1 MTRQDTVPAVSFG
14 VLGAVTAWAGGVPV
28 GLKGP
33 RHRAVLARL
42 LIARGRVVPVD
53 QLLADLWHPPAE
65 GSIAAIRTFVAD
77 LRRALEPERPARRP
91 ARLLITTP
99 PGYALRAPADSVDAW
114 RFEAAVGEAGRLLDQ
129 ARPEAALT
137 GLDGAFALWRGP
149 AYAGYDGE
157 GWARGEINR
166 LDDLRLLGSQR
177 RAEALMALGRDV
189 EAATVLRG
197 DAEAHPLREDIWRL
211 WAVALYRSGR
221 QGEALAALR
230 RVRDSLVDELGID
243 PGPRLRQ
250 LEADILR
257 QAPHLAPTTP
267 TAPTPAPAAP
277 AAAPASSPE
286 APVGADGT
294 PPERPDVP
302 PGQRPFIGRGPEL
315 DRLVR
320 VAADTARD
328 GAPAVAL
335 ISGDAGAGKTALLD
349 ALTRRLA
356 ADGWVTAWGSV
367 PEYDGAPTAWPWTQI
382 NQTLTARI
390 RPTQPVTP
398 SPPADA
404 GSVPVDGS
412 ERSLETLRF
421 RLRREAIT
429 LVDTAARQAPVLLVL
444 DDLHRADEGTLDLL
458 TGLFA
463 EPAPASGPVMIIAA
477 YRTSQ
482 VGAALTATL
491 ARLAPREPARVY
503 LTGLSEVATAELTR
517 EVVGFDVDAATL
529 RSIHH
534 RSGGNPFFVREL
546 ARLLAAEGP
555 QALARVP
562 AGVRDVIRHRLAQ
575 LPEATRTLLRQA
587 AVVGREVDPEVLSA
601 STGEREAVVLDALD
615 QAEQAGFLSAHGT
628 AGQLRFTHILVRDTL
643 YDDLPAAR
651 RARWHAA
658 VGEALERLHP
668 HQAAALAHH
677 FTAAGN
683 RATAG
688 RAARYA
694 RSAAE
699 QAEARAAPHDAVR
712 LWEQAVTAYDR
723 ATDGDVHGRLAAQ
736 MGLGRA
742 LAVTGRLAQARRH
755 RAAAISTAQRL
766 DDPELLADVLT
777 AFAVPAIWTRN
788 DDEPL
793 SRQVALA
800 VETALA
806 ALPPDD
812 RTRRGHLLATLAL
825 ELRGSTGDR
834 GDRAAREAEDIARQT
849 GDVPLLALALNARYL
864 HTFHRAGLAPERA
877 RLGVEL
883 AEVARSRNLVTFE
896 VLGHLIAM
904 QAYCAVGDLAPADA
918 RATAAEHLA
927 RRYELP
933 LVGLFTR
940 WYAALRLAIEGR
952 PAEAEDA
959 YREAD
964 HALPADEL
972 PGMAQGLAPLALFCL
987 RLATGGDPTPDETLR
1002 WRGEDWGPYEPWVR
1016 PLLLLA
1022 AGRRTEAAEALE
1034 AVPDSPHDLLREA
1047 RGCLVARAAVALG
1060 DRSRIRATYADLLPA
1075 DGELAG
1081 AGSGVLTLGPV
1092 ARHLGDLAAAL
1103 GDHDRAQVHYSSAH
1117 G

>member
-1 MTRQDTVPAVSFG
+1 MTRQDTAPAVSFG

-53 QLLADLWHPPAE
+53 QLLADLWHAPSE

-99 PGYALRAPADSVDAW
+99 PGYALRAPADAVDAW
-114 RFEAAVGEAGRLLDQ
+114 RFETAVVEAGRLLDQ
-129 ARPEAALT
+129 GRPERALT
-137 GLDGAFALWRGP
+137 GLDDAFTLWRGP

-157 GWARGEINR
+157 SWARGEINR
-166 LDDLRLLGSQR
+166 LDDLRLLGGQR

-189 EAATVLRG
+189 EAAAVLRG

-211 WAVALYRSGR
+211 WIVALYRSGR

-230 RVRDSLVDELGID
+230 RVRDTLVDELGID

-257 QAPHLAPTTP
+257 QAPHLAPSTP
-267 TAPTPAPAAP
+267 TAMPTPVPATSAEAPAGGG
-277 AAAPASSPE
+277 
-286 APVGADGT
+286 GAT
-294 PPERPDVP
+294 PERPDVP
-302 PGQRPFIGRGPEL
+302 PGRRPFVGREPEL

-320 VAADTARD
+320 VAASVARD
-328 GAPAVAL
+328 GVPAVAL

-349 ALTRRLA
+349 TLTRCLS
-356 ADGWVTAWGSV
+356 ADGWLTAWGRI

-382 NQTLTARI
+382 SQALTATIGPARQAA
-390 RPTQPVTP
+390 PPPPVGTGP
-398 SPPADA
+398 
-404 GSVPVDGS
+404 VPDDCDGDGDGP
-412 ERSLETLRF
+412 SLETLRF
-421 RLRREAIT
+421 RLRREAVA
-429 LVDTAARQAPVLLVL
+429 LVDAAARQAPVLLVL

-458 TGLFA
+458 TGLLA
-463 EPAPASGPVMIIAA
+463 EPEPASGPLMVVAA

-482 VGAALTATL
+482 VGAGLTATL
-491 ARLAPREPARVY
+491 ARLAPREPTRVY

-517 EVVGFDVDAATL
+517 AVVGLDVDAATL

-555 QALARVP
+555 QALQRVP
-562 AGVRDVIRHRLAQ
+562 AGVRDVIRHRLTQ

-587 AVVGREVDPEVLSA
+587 AVVGRDVDPEVLSTF
-601 STGEREAVVLDALD
+601 TGEREPLVLDALD
-615 QAEQAGFLSAHGT
+615 QAEQAGFLSAHGP
-628 AGQLRFTHILVRDTL
+628 AGQLRFTHMLVRDTL
-643 YDDLPAAR
+643 YDDLPQAR

-658 VGEALERLHP
+658 AGEAMERLHP

-677 FTAAGN
+677 FTAAGT

-736 MGLGRA
+736 MGLGRS

-755 RAAAISTAQRL
+755 RAAAITTAQRL

-777 AFAVPAIWTRN
+777 AFDVPAIWTRN

-806 ALPPDD
+806 ALPPDEG
-812 RTRRGHLLATLAL
+812 TRRGHLLATLAL

-877 RLGVEL
+877 RIGVEL
-883 AEVARSRNLVTFE
+883 AEVARSRHLVTFE

-904 QAYCAVGDLAPADA
+904 QAYCAVGDLAAADA
-918 RATAAEHLA
+918 SATAADRLA

-952 PAEAEDA
+952 PAEAKDA
-959 YREAD
+959 YREASQ
-964 HALPADEL
+964 ALPADEL

-987 RLATGGDPTPDETLR
+987 RLTTGGDLTPGETAR
-1002 WRGEDWGPYEPWVR
+1002 WQGEDWGPYEPWVR

-1022 AGRRTEAAEALE
+1022 AGHRTEAAEALE

-1047 RGCLVARAAVALG
+1047 RGCLVARAAVALD
-1060 DRSRIRATYADLLPA
+1060 DRARIRATYADLLPA

-1092 ARHLGDLAAAL
+1092 ARHLDDLAAAL
-1103 GDHDRAQVHYSSAH
+1103 GDAPRAAGHQAS
-1117 G
+1117 GRG

>member
-14 VLGAVTAWAGGVPV
+14 VLGAVTAWAGGLPV

-53 QLLADLWHPPAE
+53 QLLADLWHPSSE

-99 PGYALRAPADSVDAW
+99 PGYALRAPADTVDAW
-114 RFEAAVGEAGRLLDQ
+114 RFEAAVVESGRLLDQ
-129 ARPEAALT
+129 GHPEAALT

-189 EAATVLRG
+189 EAATVLRD

-211 WAVALYRSGR
+211 WIVALYRSGR

-230 RVRDSLVDELGID
+230 RVRASLVDELGID

-250 LEADILR
+250 LEGDILR

-267 TAPTPAPAAP
+267 TPPTPVPTP
-277 AAAPASSPE
+277 VPASSPGVP
-286 APVGADGT
+286 AGTDGT
-294 PPERPDVP
+294 TPERPDVP
-302 PGQRPFIGRGPEL
+302 PGRRPFVGREPEL

-320 VAADTARD
+320 VAAETARD
-328 GAPAVAL
+328 GVPAVAL

-349 ALTRRLA
+349 ALTRRLS
-356 ADGWVTAWGSV
+356 ADGWVTAWGRV

-382 NQTLTARI
+382 NQALTERV
-390 RPTQPVTP
+390 RPAQQATP
-398 SPPADA
+398 APPAVA
-404 GSVPVDGS
+404 GPVPGDGG
-412 ERSLETLRF
+412 ERNLETLRF
-421 RLRREAIT
+421 HLRREAIS
-429 LVDTAARQAPVLLVL
+429 LVDTAARKAPVLLVL

-463 EPAPASGPVMIIAA
+463 EPAPASGPVMIVAA

-482 VGAALTATL
+482 VGAGLTATL

-503 LTGLSEVATAELTR
+503 LTGLPEVATAELTR
-517 EVVGFDVDAATL
+517 AVVGFDVDATTL

-562 AGVRDVIRHRLAQ
+562 AGVRDVIRHRLTQ

-587 AVVGREVDPEVLSA
+587 AVVGRDVDPEVLSA
-601 STGEREAVVLDALD
+601 LTGEPEPVVLDALD
-615 QAEQAGFLSAHGT
+615 QAEQAGFLGAHGT

-658 VGEALERLHP
+658 TGEALERLHP
-668 HQAAALAHH
+668 HQTAALAHH

-683 RATAG
+683 QATAG

-723 ATDGDVHGRLAAQ
+723 ATDGDARGRLAAQ

-755 RAAAISTAQRL
+755 RAAAITTAQRL

-777 AFAVPAIWTRN
+777 AFDVPAIWTRN

-806 ALPPDD
+806 GLPPDD

-834 GDRAAREAEDIARQT
+834 GSRAAREAEDIARRT

-904 QAYCAVGDLAPADA
+904 QAYCAVGDLATADA
-918 RATAAEHLA
+918 RATAADHLA

-952 PAEAEDA
+952 PAEAEAA

-972 PGMAQGLAPLALFCL
+972 PGMARGLAPLALFCL
-987 RLATGGDPTPDETLR
+987 RLTTGGEPTPGETVR
-1002 WRGEDWGPYEPWVR
+1002 WRDEDWGPYEPWVR

-1022 AGRRTEAAEALE
+1022 AGHRTEAAEALE

-1047 RGCLVARAAVALG
+1047 RGCLVARAALALG

-1103 GDHDRAQVHYSSAH
+1103 GDHDRAQVHYSSAR

>member
-14 VLGAVTAWAGGVPV
+14 VLGAVTAWAGGDPV

-53 QLLADLWHPPAE
+53 QLLADLWHAPSE
-65 GSIAAIRTFVAD
+65 GSVAAIRTFVAD
-77 LRRALEPERPARRP
+77 LRRALEPDRPARRP
-91 ARLLITTP
+91 AQLLITAA
-99 PGYALRAPADSVDAW
+99 PGYALRAPADAVDAW
-114 RFEAAVGEAGRLLDQ
+114 RFEAAVVGSGRLLGEGR
-129 ARPEAALT
+129 AEAALT
-137 GLDGAFALWRGP
+137 GLDEALALWRGP
-149 AYAGYDGE
+149 AYAGYDNE

-166 LDDLRLLGSQR
+166 LDDLRLLAGQR

-189 EAATVLRG
+189 EAAADLRS
-197 DAEAHPLREDIWRL
+197 DAEAHPLREDIWRV
-211 WAVALYRSGR
+211 WVVALYRSGR

-230 RVRDSLVDELGID
+230 RVRDTLVDELGVD

-267 TAPTPAPAAP
+267 TASPAPV
-277 AAAPASSPE
+277 PASSATVAVTPAGTE
-286 APVGADGT
+286 GAP
-294 PPERPDVP
+294 RRR
-302 PGQRPFIGRGPEL
+302 RPFVGREPEL
-315 DRLVR
+315 ARLVQ
-320 VAADTARD
+320 VAAVVART
-328 GAPAVAL
+328 GVPAVAL
-335 ISGDAGAGKTALLD
+335 ISGDAGAGKTVLLD

-356 ADGWVTAWGSV
+356 ADGWLTAWGRT
-367 PEYDGAPTAWPWTQI
+367 PEYDGAPVAWPWTQI
-382 NQTLTARI
+382 SEALAVVSGPEAQAPRPAR
-390 RPTQPVTP
+390 PGGSVSNVDSDGP
-398 SPPADA
+398 SP
-404 GSVPVDGS
+404 
-412 ERSLETLRF
+412 ETLRF
-421 RLRREAIT
+421 RLRREAVE
-429 LVDTAARQAPVLLVL
+429 LVDAAARRAPVLLVL

-463 EPAPASGPVMIIAA
+463 EPEPASGPVMIVAA

-482 VGAALTATL
+482 VGAGLTATL

-503 LTGLSEVATAELTR
+503 LTGLSEAATAELTR
-517 EVVGFDVDAATL
+517 AVVGTDVDAATL
-529 RSIHH
+529 RSIQH

-587 AVVGREVDPEVLSA
+587 AVVGRDVDPEVLSA
-601 STGEREAVVLDALD
+601 LAGEREPVVLNALD

-628 AGQLRFTHILVRDTL
+628 GGQLRFTHILVRDTL

-651 RARWHAA
+651 RAGWHAA
-658 VGEALERLHP
+658 AAEALERLHP

-677 FTAAGN
+677 FTAAGT

-723 ATDGDVHGRLAAQ
+723 AADDDVPGRLAAQ

-755 RAAAISTAQRL
+755 RAEAITTARRL
-766 DDPELLADVLT
+766 GDPDLLADVLT
-777 AFAVPAIWTRN
+777 AFDVPAIWTRN

-793 SRQVALA
+793 SRQVAVA
-800 VETALA
+800 VDAALA
-806 ALPPDD
+806 ALPPDE

-825 ELRGSTGDR
+825 ELRGTTGDR
-834 GDRAAREAEDIARQT
+834 GERAAREAEDIARQT
-849 GDVPLLALALNARYL
+849 GDVPLLAMALNARYL

-896 VLGHLIAM
+896 VLGHLIAL
-904 QAYCAVGDLAPADA
+904 QAYCAVGDLSTADV
-918 RATAAEHLA
+918 RAAAADRLA

-933 LVGLFTR
+933 LVGLFIR

-952 PAEAEDA
+952 SGEAEDA

-964 HALPADEL
+964 RALPAEEL
-972 PGMAQGLAPLALFCL
+972 PGMAQGLAPLALLCL
-987 RLATGGDPTPDETLR
+987 RLNTGGELTPGEAVR
-1002 WRGEDWGPYEPWVR
+1002 WWGEDWGPHEPWVR

-1022 AGRRTEAAEALE
+1022 DGDRSEAAEALS

-1047 RGCLVARAAVALG
+1047 RCCLVARAALALG
-1060 DRSRIRATYADLLPA
+1060 DRARIRAAYADLLPA
-1075 DGELAG
+1075 AGELAG
-1081 AGSGVLTLGPV
+1081 AGSGVLSLGRV
-1092 ARHLGDLAAAL
+1092 ARHLGDLATAL
-1103 GDHDRAQVHYSSAH
+1103 GDHERARAHYTSVS